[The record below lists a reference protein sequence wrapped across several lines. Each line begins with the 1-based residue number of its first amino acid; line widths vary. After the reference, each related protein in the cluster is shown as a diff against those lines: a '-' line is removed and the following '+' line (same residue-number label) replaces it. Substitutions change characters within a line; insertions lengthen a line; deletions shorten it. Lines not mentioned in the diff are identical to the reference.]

1 MVMSQSAEKRIAEL
15 EEKIRALEAELSE
28 AEAESLAK
36 EVFLSN
42 MSHDIRTPMNA
53 IVGMTSIAKK
63 HIDEKPRV
71 QDALNKIEIAG
82 GHLLSLINDVL
93 DMSRINSGRLVI
105 AKEQFS
111 LSDLLHDTMTIIRP
125 QMAAKNLRHT
135 LKTDSITVEALLG
148 DVLRLRQVFVNI
160 LNNAVKYTPEGGS
173 IDITVSE
180 SMENGRCTLFFC
192 CKDTGIG
199 MTKEFLTRI
208 FEPFERVNSSTI
220 SKIEGTGLGMS
231 IVKKL
236 VDAMAGTITIESEPG
251 KGTSVT
257 ILVPL
262 EYETLT
268 VNDRVLLD
276 KNLLILEGDPEL
288 RARYDRY
295 LTEYRIP
302 HRIVDSSSDALSD
315 LTDAEFHNKT
325 YDAAILG
332 RDRAEGR
339 NPIDFGSYLHRS
351 FPNLLLIYATDENW
365 EEIEYLAERAGI
377 HHNLTL
383 PFFRKSLINTIAAAF
398 TESTS
403 DVGSALPNLAGK
415 TILLVEDNLIN
426 QEIAKEILCA
436 TGANVDVAENGQE
449 AVSLFTKADG
459 RYQLIL
465 MDVQMPVMNGYEAT
479 KAIRA
484 SGAQDAASIPIYAMT
499 ANTFAEDIQKARQAG
514 MNGHIAKPI
523 DVNLLMQVLKNLEK

>member
-1 MVMSQSAEKRIAEL
+1 MEKNLSNEERIAEL
-15 EEKIRALEAELSE
+15 EERIRELEAELSE

-53 IVGMTSIAKK
+53 IIGMTTIAKN

-105 AKEQFS
+105 AKDRFF
-111 LSDLLHDTMTIIRP
+111 LSDLLHDTLTIVRP
-125 QMAAKNLRHT
+125 QMAAKNQSHT
-135 LKTDSITVEALLG
+135 LKTKSITVEAFLG
-148 DVLRLRQVFVNI
+148 DALRLRQVFVNI
-160 LNNAVKYTPEGGS
+160 LNNSVKYTPSGGS

-180 SMENGRCTLFFC
+180 TMDGDRCKLLFRCT
-192 CKDTGIG
+192 DTGIG
-199 MTKEFLTRI
+199 MTKEFLTKI

-236 VDAMAGTITIESEPG
+236 VDAMNGTITIESEVNV
-251 KGTSVT
+251 GTTVT

-268 VNDRVLLD
+268 VNDLILLD
-276 KNLLILEGDPEL
+276 KKLLILESDPEL
-288 RARYDRY
+288 AARYDRY

-302 HRIVDSSSDALSD
+302 HRIVSSSSDALSSI
-315 LTDAEFHNKT
+315 TDAEFHNET

-332 RDRAEGR
+332 HDFSGQE

-351 FPNLLLIYATDENW
+351 YPELRLIYATDDNW
-365 EEIEYLAERAGI
+365 EEMEYLAERAGI
-377 HHNLTL
+377 HSHLTH
-383 PFFRKSLINTIAAAF
+383 PFFRKSLINTIASSFSETAGGA
-398 TESTS
+398 
-403 DVGSALPNLAGK
+403 GSALPNLAGK
-415 TILLVEDNLIN
+415 TILLAEDNLIN
-426 QEIAKEILCA
+426 QEIAKEILGT
-436 TGANVDVAENGQE
+436 TGVEIDVAENGRD
-449 AVSLFTKADG
+449 AVSLFTNSEAD
-459 RYQLIL
+459 RYTLIL
-465 MDVQMPVMNGYEAT
+465 MDVQMPIMNGYEAT
-479 KAIRA
+479 KAIRC
-484 SGAQDAASIPIYAMT
+484 SDVPGADSIPIYAMT

-523 DVNLLMQVLKNLEK
+523 DVTLLMQLLKNIE